1 MRAAGPG
8 RRARASGGTR
18 RAVGL
23 RGGTGRTELL
33 LFEWVWG
40 QKLKSTPA
48 GGQQSLF
55 LGVFTSTSTE
65 KGKFSIG
72 RWNIHPEES
81 RSVIILYNAPRK
93 MLVCPCN
100 FTVASLNT

>member
-8 RRARASGGTR
+8 RRAPASGGTR
-18 RAVGL
+18 RAAGL

-40 QKLKSTPA
+40 QKLKSSPA

-55 LGVFTSTSTE
+55 LGVFTSTSTKE
-65 KGKFSIG
+65 KNQSSFCITLLEKC
-72 RWNIHPEES
+72 W
-81 RSVIILYNAPRK
+81 SVLAISLC
-93 MLVCPCN
+93 LV
-100 FTVASLNT
+100 